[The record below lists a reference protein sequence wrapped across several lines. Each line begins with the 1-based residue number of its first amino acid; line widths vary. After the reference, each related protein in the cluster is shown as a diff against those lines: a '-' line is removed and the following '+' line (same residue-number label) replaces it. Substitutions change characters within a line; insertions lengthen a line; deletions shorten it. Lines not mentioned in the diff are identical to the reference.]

1 MTTRRTSATLKV
13 ALALAAFTAS
23 GTALAQTYYKW
34 QTVEMPSASGA
45 RCGNGSPYR
54 IFVNRTPLTSKTV
67 VMFEGGGA
75 CWAKGSCSGEGGLL
89 GASNPDGVP
98 ANYVTSLSMAAYGL
112 ITPFTSRINPF
123 ASIQTQSWNIIYVP
137 YCTGD
142 VHTGNRS
149 AVYPDADPTQ
159 PALTYQHRGAANAA
173 ALAAWMGKNMPRP
186 DHLLVTGFSAGGAGA
201 TANYAVLREAVQ
213 PKLSSMLADS
223 GPLVQAPR
231 GSGAASL
238 PLHEKIRVA
247 WGLDGPDGLVT
258 KMLAKYPAE
267 NRDEARLMVVNR
279 AKGTIEHRIFK
290 DIIDYFDE
298 GDLFVFNDTKVFPAR
313 LYGNKEKTG
322 AEIEIFLLR
331 ELNRELRLWDVL
343 VDPAR
348 KIRIGNKLY
357 FGDDDLMVAEVIDN
371 TTSRGRT
378 LRFLFDGD
386 YDEFKTA
393 LFKLGETPL
402 PRWVR
407 EKVEP
412 EDSERYQTIFAAKEG
427 AVVAPTA
434 GMHFSKH
441 LMKRMEIRG
450 VERAFLTLHAGLG
463 NFRTVDVEDL
473 SKHKMDSE
481 QYIVDDATAA
491 SVNRAKRNGRKVVS
505 IGTTVMRTLET
516 VVSTNG
522 TINAGEGWT
531 NKFIFSPYEF
541 TVADAM
547 VSNFHLP
554 YSTQLMM
561 VAAFGGYDCVMNA
574 YKIAREEG
582 YRFGTYGDAMLLL

>member
-1 MTTRRTSATLKV
+1 M
-13 ALALAAFTAS
+13 
-23 GTALAQTYYKW
+23 
-34 QTVEMPSASGA
+34 
-45 RCGNGSPYR
+45 
-54 IFVNRTPLTSKTV
+54 
-67 VMFEGGGA
+67 
-75 CWAKGSCSGEGGLL
+75 
-89 GASNPDGVP
+89 
-98 ANYVTSLSMAAYGL
+98 
-112 ITPFTSRINPF
+112 
-123 ASIQTQSWNIIYVP
+123 
-137 YCTGD
+137 
-142 VHTGNRS
+142 
-149 AVYPDADPTQ
+149 
-159 PALTYQHRGAANAA
+159 
-173 ALAAWMGKNMPRP
+173 
-186 DHLLVTGFSAGGAGA
+186 
-201 TANYAVLREAVQ
+201 
-213 PKLSSMLADS
+213 KLSQY
-223 GPLVQAPR
+223 GYEFKP
-231 GSGAASL
+231 
-238 PLHEKIRVA
+238 E
-247 WGLDGPDGLVT
+247 
-258 KMLAKYPAE
+258 MLAKYPAE

-441 LMKRMEIRG
+441 LMKRMEIKG
-450 VERAFLTLHAGLG
+450 IDKTFVTLHVGLG

-481 QYIVDDATAA
+481 QFFVEEAA
-491 SVNRAKRNGRKVVS
+491 AEAVNAAKRQERKVVA
-505 IGTTVMRTLET
+505 IGTTVMRTIET
-516 VVSTNG
+516 AVSTNG
-522 TINAGEGWT
+522 MIKPMEGWT
-531 NKFIFSPYEF
+531 NKFIFAPYEF

-547 VSNFHLP
+547 VTNLHLP

-561 VAAFGGYDCVMNA
+561 VAAFGGYETVMNA
-574 YKIAREEG
+574 YKVAKEEG
-582 YRFGTYGDAMLLL
+582 YRFGTYGDAMLIL